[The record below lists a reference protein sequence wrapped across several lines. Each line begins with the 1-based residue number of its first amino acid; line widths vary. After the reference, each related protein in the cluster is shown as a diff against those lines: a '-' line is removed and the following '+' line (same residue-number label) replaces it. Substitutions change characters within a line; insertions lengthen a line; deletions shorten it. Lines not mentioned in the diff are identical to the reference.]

1 MADLTTNAGDNDEIA
16 AAEAAARKSER
27 RARDVLRGIMMKPDG
42 RAWLWEF
49 LTDTFCFEEPFVP
62 GEPDTTARNLGR
74 QTVGKR
80 MMLQAM
86 AASTDL
92 YLKMMQEAREVE
104 EAERKRKMQAERA
117 RQEEAKQAAEPE
129 APDDDLP
136 PPEPLMVDRRGL

>member
-1 MADLTTNAGDNDEIA
+1 MADLTANAADQDETA

-27 RARDVLRGIMMKPDG
+27 RARDVLRLVMMKPDG

-49 LTDTFCFEEPFVP
+49 LTETYCFEEPFVA

-80 MMLQAM
+80 LMLQAM

-92 YLKMMQEAREVE
+92 YLTMMREAREVE
-104 EAERKRKMQAERA
+104 EAERKRRA
-117 RQEEAKQAAEPE
+117 SVEKAAQKAQEPDAEPE
-129 APDDDLP
+129 DIDDGLP
-136 PPEPLMVDRRGL
+136 PPAPLAVDRSGL

>member
-49 LTDTFCFEEPFVP
+49 LSETFCFEEPFVP

-92 YLKMMQEAREVE
+92 YLTMMREAREIE
-104 EAERKRKMQAERA
+104 EAERKRKVRAE
-117 RQEEAKQAAEPE
+117 QAAQKEAEQADEPDSL
-129 APDDDLP
+129 DDGLP
-136 PPEPLMVDRRGL
+136 APEPLKIDRSM

>member
-1 MADLTTNAGDNDEIA
+1 MADLTRNAGADDETA

-92 YLKMMQEAREVE
+92 YLTMMREAREIE
-104 EAERKRKMQAERA
+104 EAERKRKAQAEQSA
-117 RQEEAKQAAEPE
+117 QKEAEQADEPDS
-129 APDDDLP
+129 PDDGLP
-136 PPEPLMVDRRGL
+136 APEPLKIDRTI